1 MNAATAVPPT
11 ELALRFALTFLV
23 AFAFGY
29 ARQRGHKP
37 IGFGTF
43 IFVATGACALALTAV
58 NLAPANPLPLLG
70 AVVTGI
76 GFLGAGA
83 LIKSG
88 DQIQGFTSA
97 ASIWAYAIVGVTIGV
112 GEYTVGLT
120 LYALT
125 WFVLLFDARLE
136 RIGFGA
142 YRRRLTVRVREP
154 GTLELVQSELAAL
167 GAWRRLEYRLDRGAG
182 DVAAVF
188 ALQGGGERLEALL
201 ARLGRL
207 DGLSAIEL
215 V

>member
-1 MNAATAVPPT
+1 MNAASTVPST
-11 ELALRFALTFLV
+11 ELALRFALTFLI

-43 IFVATGACALALTAV
+43 IFVATGACALAITAV
-58 NLAPANPLPLLG
+58 NLAASNPLPLLG

-97 ASIWAYAIVGVTIGV
+97 ASIWTYAILGVAIGV

-120 LYALT
+120 LCVLT
-125 WFVLLFDARLE
+125 WFVLLFDAHLE
-136 RIGFGA
+136 RMGFGA
-142 YRRRLTVRVREP
+142 YRRRLTVRVRAP
-154 GTLELVQSELAAL
+154 GTLEAVQSEL
-167 GAWRRLEYRLDRGAG
+167 GGVTAWRRLEYHLDRGAG
-182 DVAAVF
+182 DVVAVF
-188 ALQGGGERLEALL
+188 ALQAGAGQLEALL
-201 ARLGRL
+201 ARLEGL
-207 DGLSAIEL
+207 AGLSTLEQ